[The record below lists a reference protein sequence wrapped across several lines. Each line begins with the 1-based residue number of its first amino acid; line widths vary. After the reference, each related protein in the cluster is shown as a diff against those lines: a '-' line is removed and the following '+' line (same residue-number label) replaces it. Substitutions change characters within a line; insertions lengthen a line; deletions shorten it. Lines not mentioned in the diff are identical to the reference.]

1 MRQSRYLLEVADRL
15 KPSISQLLNQ
25 QIIKG
30 LWVACLQ
37 VVRAPV
43 ALAMVKLL
51 KLLPE
56 QAMAG
61 QLPQALQGVAH
72 LLRNR
77 LQRIRYK
84 TYTLNPN
91 LRTLAH
97 LPLKCLQCIRYPSII
112 ICQLLRGSAILL
124 HMSNLAAARSKV

>member
-1 MRQSRYLLEVADRL
+1 MV
-15 KPSISQLLNQ
+15 
-25 QIIKG
+25 
-30 LWVACLQ
+30 Q

-56 QAMAG
+56 GVMVQ

-77 LQRIRYK
+77 LQRIRCPCW
-84 TYTLNPN
+84 PN
-91 LRTLAH
+91 IITCHVALCCTCMLKLSAFEVVQGAAIPIVLACH
-97 LPLKCLQCIRYPSII
+97 DTTHGMLF
-112 ICQLLRGSAILL
+112 
-124 HMSNLAAARSKV
+124 

>member
-1 MRQSRYLLEVADRL
+1 M
-15 KPSISQLLNQ
+15 
-25 QIIKG
+25 
-30 LWVACLQ
+30 
-37 VVRAPV
+37 

-77 LQRIRYK
+77 LQRIRYEP
-84 TYTLNPN
+84 YTLYRRRRPCSPPAQTPSQHQIQTLHPNPKDP
-91 LRTLAH
+91 
-97 LPLKCLQCIRYPSII
+97 LPTSWCNRLQRITK
-112 ICQLLRGSAILL
+112 L
-124 HMSNLAAARSKV
+124 

>member
-1 MRQSRYLLEVADRL
+1 MQAQHFAPLGL
-15 KPSISQLLNQ
+15 KPTQVMMLL
-25 QIIKG
+25 
-30 LWVACLQ
+30 VQ

-56 QAMAG
+56 DVMVQ

-77 LQRIRYK
+77 LQRIRYPCWPNI
-84 TYTLNPN
+84 TMSLCALPEGGWLSACEVVQCAATL
-91 LRTLAH
+91 LVAA
-97 LPLKCLQCIRYPSII
+97 CYDI
-112 ICQLLRGSAILL
+112 ICCMVL
-124 HMSNLAAARSKV
+124 HLVLPG

>member
-1 MRQSRYLLEVADRL
+1 MTAFWYV
-15 KPSISQLLNQ
+15 
-25 QIIKG
+25 
-30 LWVACLQ
+30 Q

-56 QAMAG
+56 EAMTH

-77 LQRIRYK
+77 LQRIRCH
-84 TYTLNPN
+84 T
-91 LRTLAH
+91 AVV
-97 LPLKCLQCIRYPSII
+97 CSI
-112 ICQLLRGSAILL
+112 
-124 HMSNLAAARSKV
+124 

>member
-1 MRQSRYLLEVADRL
+1 MRCFHQIFYLL
-15 KPSISQLLNQ
+15 
-25 QIIKG
+25 
-30 LWVACLQ
+30 LQ

-56 QAMAG
+56 EAMIQ

-77 LQRIRYK
+77 LQRIR
-84 TYTLNPN
+84 
-91 LRTLAH
+91 
-97 LPLKCLQCIRYPSII
+97 CLC
-112 ICQLLRGSAILL
+112 LTILL
-124 HMSNLAAARSKV
+124 TDL

>member
-1 MRQSRYLLEVADRL
+1 MSRV
-15 KPSISQLLNQ
+15 
-25 QIIKG
+25 
-30 LWVACLQ
+30 WCVQ

-56 QAMAG
+56 EAMTQ

-77 LQRIRYK
+77 LQRIRCH
-84 TYTLNPN
+84 TALVWSTCQPVTTEGLCC
-91 LRTLAH
+91 RSASIH
-97 LPLKCLQCIRYPSII
+97 HSRPLDVCLVLCIN
-112 ICQLLRGSAILL
+112 ICDRKG
-124 HMSNLAAARSKV
+124 AACVPQKGPTIASMDCFWGTETSL

>member
-1 MRQSRYLLEVADRL
+1 VTAFWYV
-15 KPSISQLLNQ
+15 
-25 QIIKG
+25 
-30 LWVACLQ
+30 Q

-56 QAMAG
+56 EAMTH

-77 LQRIRYK
+77 LQRIRCH
-84 TYTLNPN
+84 TALVCSIS
-91 LRTLAH
+91 H
-97 LPLKCLQCIRYPSII
+97 PLFTKGLCCYNASIHQFWLFKICLVLCIH
-112 ICQLLRGSAILL
+112 ICDRKG
-124 HMSNLAAARSKV
+124 AACVP

>member
-1 MRQSRYLLEVADRL
+1 MHTFPFYSEVLSTRCLLVL
-15 KPSISQLLNQ
+15 TIVTLL
-25 QIIKG
+25 G
-30 LWVACLQ
+30 Q

-56 QAMAG
+56 EAMIQ

-77 LQRIRYK
+77 LQRIR
-84 TYTLNPN
+84 
-91 LRTLAH
+91 
-97 LPLKCLQCIRYPSII
+97 CLIPDQF
-112 ICQLLRGSAILL
+112 AI
-124 HMSNLAAARSKV
+124 S

>member
-1 MRQSRYLLEVADRL
+1 M
-15 KPSISQLLNQ
+15 
-25 QIIKG
+25 
-30 LWVACLQ
+30 Q

-56 QAMAG
+56 EAMTH

-77 LQRIRYK
+77 LQRIRY
-84 TYTLNPN
+84 YTAFVSSSLN
-91 LRTLAH
+91 TEGAFH
-97 LPLKCLQCIRYPSII
+97 ASEVKHV
-112 ICQLLRGSAILL
+112 SA
-124 HMSNLAAARSKV
+124 N

>member
-1 MRQSRYLLEVADRL
+1 MDLLDLV
-15 KPSISQLLNQ
+15 PLLM
-25 QIIKG
+25 
-30 LWVACLQ
+30 VQ

-77 LQRIRYK
+77 LQRIR
-84 TYTLNPN
+84 
-91 LRTLAH
+91 
-97 LPLKCLQCIRYPSII
+97 
-112 ICQLLRGSAILL
+112 
-124 HMSNLAAARSKV
+124 

>member
-1 MRQSRYLLEVADRL
+1 MRCVPRGA
-15 KPSISQLLNQ
+15 LLNLP
-25 QIIKG
+25 
-30 LWVACLQ
+30 LWSLLLQ

-56 QAMAG
+56 EAMIQ

-77 LQRIRYK
+77 LQRIR
-84 TYTLNPN
+84 
-91 LRTLAH
+91 
-97 LPLKCLQCIRYPSII
+97 CLC
-112 ICQLLRGSAILL
+112 
-124 HMSNLAAARSKV
+124 

>member
-1 MRQSRYLLEVADRL
+1 MAGAFCCYAKHAVPLHWCEE
-15 KPSISQLLNQ
+15 
-25 QIIKG
+25 G
-30 LWVACLQ
+30 LIGLQCGFMNVVLSHVGRWQ

-56 QAMAG
+56 EAMIQ

-77 LQRIRYK
+77 LQRIR
-84 TYTLNPN
+84 
-91 LRTLAH
+91 
-97 LPLKCLQCIRYPSII
+97 
-112 ICQLLRGSAILL
+112 
-124 HMSNLAAARSKV
+124 